1 MSNLERIKGSIP
13 PVITPIRDG
22 EVDYEAYRGLV
33 EFQAAQG
40 SHGILVNGTTAEP
53 STLTTEER
61 NRLVDIAVETVDG
74 KIPIVAATG
83 SQSFAETEV
92 LTAHAVQTGVDALL
106 IVTPYYIR
114 PPQRGLIRY
123 YLKLAGQHD
132 TPWMI
137 YHIPGRTAI
146 NVTLDSMKEIRDN
159 SPTFV
164 GMKHAVNDLGF
175 VTECLAAFGDDFKI
189 FVGLEEGI
197 DGLVHV
203 SDISWTEQIKHPSEK
218 FKKGDEL
225 EAVVLKIDK
234 ENEKFSLGIK
244 QLEANPWE
252 EILKRY
258 PLGGTVTGTVDP
270 SRAGAKNCW
279 CLLSD
284 GQSIKCE
291 PGKDFEAN
299 NIPCDGSVDVASV
312 VCDEDDK
319 PIAPGE
325 FMPLAANTGV
335 GGKIDRW
342 VILQSIKMLSVHRSK
357 GNDTRLMINLTP
369 NSVSDTSF
377 LPWLSV
383 AIKAAR
389 LPSDAVIF
397 QLYEDDAITYLKQ
410 ARDFTNGLKELHCRA
425 SLSHFGRSD
434 NPFGTLKHLNVDFV
448 KIDGTYVHNIDRKD
462 DKREALGELIGSL
475 QAQGKLSIVPM
486 VETAAV
492 LASLWQAGA
501 NYIQGNYL
509 QEPTSEMD
517 YDFDTEE

>member
-92 LTAHAVQTGVDALL
+92 LTAHAVKAGVDALL

-114 PPQRGLIRY
+114 PPQRGLIEY

-189 FVGLEEGI
+189 FVGLEELSFPMMTIGAC
-197 DGLVHV
+197 GLMN
-203 SDISWTEQIKHPSEK
+203 
-218 FKKGDEL
+218 
-225 EAVVLKIDK
+225 AV
-234 ENEKFSLGIK
+234 
-244 QLEANPWE
+244 
-252 EILKRY
+252 
-258 PLGGTVTGTVDP
+258 
-270 SRAGAKNCW
+270 
-279 CLLSD
+279 
-284 GQSIKCE
+284 
-291 PGKDFEAN
+291 
-299 NIPCDGSVDVASV
+299 
-312 VCDEDDK
+312 
-319 PIAPGE
+319 
-325 FMPLAANTGV
+325 
-335 GGKIDRW
+335 
-342 VILQSIKMLSVHRSK
+342 
-357 GNDTRLMINLTP
+357 GNLRP
-369 NSVSDTSF
+369 
-377 LPWLSV
+377 
-383 AIKAAR
+383 
-389 LPSDAVIF
+389 
-397 QLYEDDAITYLKQ
+397 
-410 ARDFTNGLKELHCRA
+410 
-425 SLSHFGRSD
+425 
-434 NPFGTLKHLNVDFV
+434 
-448 KIDGTYVHNIDRKD
+448 
-462 DKREALGELIGSL
+462 
-475 QAQGKLSIVPM
+475 
-486 VETAAV
+486 AV
-492 LASLWQAGA
+492 LAEMCEAVWSSDLKTGRELHQRLLEINQAVFYDTNPIPMKYMMNKLGIMPTNENGLPMVA
-501 NYIQGNYL
+501 ATPELEKRLDGVLERAGLL
-509 QEPTSEMD
+509 QEIAA
-517 YDFDTEE
+517 